1 MDAAP
6 VAQRLGQGLTDG
18 DAHIFIGVVIV
29 DVGVAHRVHLQIDQA
44 MAADLVKH
52 VIQKRHAGVR
62 LAAAGAIEVQLHAHI
77 GFTGDAVDV
86 AATHIGHRL
95 TGPGSEI
102 PIVPGRHTLR
112 RPRVQLNLLTSSM
125 SKAQLMAFLAKA
137 DANPAI
143 QQRIDAA
150 ADVSAVVAI
159 AREEGFLF
167 SAASLSRHQRG

>member
-6 VAQRLGQGLTDG
+6 VTQRLRQGLTDG

-29 DVGVAHRVHLQIDQA
+29 DVGVTHRIHLQIDQP

-52 VIQKRHAGVR
+52 VIEKRHAGVR
-62 LAAAGAIEVQLHAHI
+62 LAATGAIEVELHAHI
-77 GFTGDAVDV
+77 GFTSDAVDL
-86 AATHIGHRL
+86 AATHVGHRL
-95 TGPGSEI
+95 AGPEAEI
-102 PIVPGRHTLR
+102 PIMPGRNPLR
-112 RPRVQLNLLTSSM
+112 RPRVQLNLLASSM